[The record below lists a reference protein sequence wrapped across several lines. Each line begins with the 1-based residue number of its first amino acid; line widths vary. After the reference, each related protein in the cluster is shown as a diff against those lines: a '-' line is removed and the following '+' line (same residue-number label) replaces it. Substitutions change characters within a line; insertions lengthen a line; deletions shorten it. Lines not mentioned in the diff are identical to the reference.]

1 MAIARG
7 TGVVLIAVLVMGLA
21 PVASAQYSLFGLNVE
36 GEVELSGRFYLSEP
50 ADRDKAKL
58 IEYRDLD
65 EQPFGAFRLRFFRP
79 DETYAVEMGGDKI
92 GQTDQEFFLTAEGL
106 GRWKFDFEWNQIPHV
121 YSTNGRTLATET
133 SPGVL
138 TLPTPRPPLPAY
150 NSGRTLDEIGIR
162 WDTARFGF
170 ALTPTPT
177 LDLILEYAWINKH
190 GDIPFG
196 VPFGSPGG
204 NFLEVA
210 APVDQHVH
218 DFRIQGSWVGNGWQI
233 QGGYLLSIFQNNES
247 SLTVDNPCFGLGGP
261 LPNGCA
267 GDGAGP
273 QNGRVSVAPDN
284 MAHTVYLSGAVNVP
298 FWKTRISANA
308 SYSLRLQDDTFLP
321 HTNNPALAA
330 SPSLRLPQQNLD
342 GMVGTLLFN
351 LNATSRPLPPLTLS
365 LRYRLFD
372 FDDMSDQLTFAGHVV
387 NDRTLVNEPRVSH
400 RFDYTKQNAELD
412 GRWRFGPPVA
422 LTAGVGWERWD
433 RNEHREVPETNEYM
447 GKLALDV
454 TPVDWLLARLTYRP
468 SFRRISEYNTFSHL
482 AHTVVEELEPDDQ
495 AQSQSVLLRKFD
507 EANRDRQRID
517 LLLAFTPTDK
527 ISLTPTFGWRYD
539 DYKDSTLGL
548 QKAETYSAGFDVGWT
563 PVDRLALTAGYV
575 YERIDQRMQSRN
587 REVVEGV
594 ALDVADFDW
603 VSKNVDTINTF
614 HIGARAILIPGKLD
628 AVVDVA
634 YSHATGEVDD
644 SNPTRP
650 TSGTSAQ
657 NANATV
663 RPWPD
668 LKDSLLRVDAS
679 LRYYFAKSWR
689 FTLGYIFEQYDQTDF
704 RTDGLNPFV
713 PGSTSIWLGN
723 DPNDYTAHIL
733 VMSVAYRF

>member
-1 MAIARG
+1 MATARG
-7 TGVVLIAVLVMGLA
+7 AGAALTAALVMGLA
-21 PVASAQYSLFGLNVE
+21 PLASAQYSLFGLNVE

-65 EQPFGAFRLRFFRP
+65 SQPFGAFNFRFFRP
-79 DETYAVEMGGDKI
+79 DETYSVEMGGDKI
-92 GQTDQEFFLTAEGL
+92 GQTDQEFFLSAEGR
-106 GRWKFDFEWNQIPHV
+106 GRWKFDFEWDQIPHI

-133 SPGVL
+133 APGVL

-150 NSGRTLDEIGIR
+150 NAGRTLDEIGVR

-177 LDLILEYAWINKH
+177 LDLVLEYAWTHKH

-233 QGGYLLSIFQNNES
+233 QGGYLLSFFQNDLNS
-247 SLTVDNPCFGLGGP
+247 ITVDNPCFGLGGP
-261 LPNGCA
+261 LPAGCA

-273 QNGRVSVAPDN
+273 QNGRLSVAPEN
-284 MAHTVYLSGAVNVP
+284 MAHTLYAAGSVNVP

-330 SPSLRLPQQNLD
+330 NPSLRLPQDNLD
-342 GMVGTLLFN
+342 GMVGTLLLN

-365 LRYRLFD
+365 LRYRLYD
-372 FDDMSDQLTFAGHVV
+372 YQDMSDQLTFPGHVV
-387 NDRTLVNEPRVSH
+387 NDRTLVVEPRVSH

-422 LTAGVGWERWD
+422 LTAGFGWERWD
-433 RNEHREVPETNEYM
+433 RNEHREVPESNEYM
-447 GKLALDV
+447 GKLAVDV
-454 TPVDWLLARLTYRP
+454 TPVDWFLARLTYRP
-468 SFRRISEYNTFSHL
+468 SVRRISEYNTFSHL
-482 AHTVVEELEPDDQ
+482 AHTVVEEPTPDEE

-507 EANRDRQRID
+507 EADRDRQRID
-517 LLLAFTPTDK
+517 LLLGFTPSDR
-527 ISLTPTFGWRYD
+527 ISFTTTFGWRDD
-539 DYKDSTLGL
+539 DYPDTPLGL
-548 QKAETYSAGFDVGWT
+548 QKAETLSAGFDVGWT
-563 PVDRLALTAGYV
+563 PVDWLSLTAGYV
-575 YERIDQRMQSRN
+575 YERIDQRMRSRN
-587 REVVEGV
+587 REVSG
-594 ALDVADFDW
+594 ATTLDFPDFDW
-603 VSKNVDTINTF
+603 VSKNVDTVNTF
-614 HIGARAILIPGKLD
+614 HIGARAALIPQKLD
-628 AVVDVA
+628 ALLNVA
-634 YSHATGEVDD
+634 YSRATGEVDD
-644 SNPTRP
+644 TNPVRP

-657 NANATV
+657 RGNATV
-663 RPWPD
+663 RPFPD
-668 LKDSLLRVDAS
+668 FEDSLLQIEAS
-679 LRYYFAKSWR
+679 LRYYLTKNWR
-689 FTLGYIFEQYDQTDF
+689 VALSYIFEQYDQTDF
-704 RTDGLNPFV
+704 RTDGLNPFI

-723 DPNDYTAHIL
+723 DPNDYTAHIV